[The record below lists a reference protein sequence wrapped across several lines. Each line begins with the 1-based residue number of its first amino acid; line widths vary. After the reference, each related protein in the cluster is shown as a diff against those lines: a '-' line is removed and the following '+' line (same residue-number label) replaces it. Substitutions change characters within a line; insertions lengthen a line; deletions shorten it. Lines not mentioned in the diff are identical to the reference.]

1 MIWRIFVIAALIIV
15 VAVSV
20 LNKERER
27 RPAPERSEMPTEP
40 LQPGYFMSGAR
51 IIETGEDGLPLYR
64 LDAKE
69 IRERPFDGGIE
80 LDELVMSYHAPGA
93 PDANDWRVTAARGFV
108 PPGSRVLNLSG
119 DVRIVGKPPEDSEP
133 AVIRTERLMLNTDT
147 NIASTRDRVDI
158 EWGNR
163 RLSTMGLVADLKAE
177 KLQLEST
184 VHGRFVPSR

>member
-20 LNKERER
+20 LNKER
-27 RPAPERSEMPTEP
+27 RPAPERPEMPTEP

-80 LDELVMSYHAPGA
+80 LDELAMSYYAPG
-93 PDANDWRVTAARGFV
+93 ANDWRVTAARGFV
-108 PPGSRVLNLSG
+108 PPGSKVLNLSG
-119 DVRIVGKPPEDSEP
+119 NVRIVGKPPEDSEP
-133 AVIRTERLMLNTDT
+133 AVIRTERLMLNTET